1 MLINLLTDILA
12 NQPSWVIYLTF
23 WIIIFCETGLIF
35 FPFLPGDSLLFL
47 GGSLIALN
55 NLDFFSLISLLS
67 LAAIAGDS
75 LNFKIGQYFGN
86 TLKNPNWQRWI
97 KPQDLRR
104 TNNFYYKYGRMAI
117 FLGRFIPVI
126 RTIIPFTAGIGKMKY
141 QDFILFNLLGGF
153 SWVFLITSGGFL
165 FGNLPFV
172 KSHFE
177 LLLLVIILFSLSP
190 FLIIYFQ
197 KSKEKSRQK

>member
-1 MLINLLTDILA
+1 M
-12 NQPSWVIYLTF
+12 
-23 WIIIFCETGLIF
+23 
-35 FPFLPGDSLLFL
+35 
-47 GGSLIALN
+47 N